1 MKSHIHSFNCEYRR
15 LIGNIALPSEIAGR
29 YQIENC
35 LNETPEK
42 AVFLVRG
49 IADGMLY
56 ILKTSSK
63 NSCEDLSTE
72 YAFLSDLSHPCIP
85 KAVAF
90 VEQDEWQYLVREYIA
105 GKTLSALIA
114 ENGPLPVRKAADIVE
129 RFCSTLSYLH
139 RLNPP
144 VIHRD
149 IKPQNILLAEDGRCV
164 LIDFGIARRFDSE
177 AGQDTI
183 CMGTQATAA
192 PEQFGYRQTDVRS
205 DVYSTGILLLF
216 LTTGS
221 FQPDSLSFI
230 HDRALR
236 SIINRCIRFDP
247 ADRYTGIPQLQR
259 SLARFLYPGRR
270 LLFTAAVLAVSIFA
284 IALILLQVLRTQT
297 AIPAQEPS
305 AAPTSKEAPVDEGY
319 MFASPLI
326 EQAVRDQLGISTDTP
341 VMPEDLNQITGLYL
355 CGTRIYDAWND
366 HDYYT
371 STDYING
378 TQEQSVGSISTL
390 ADIANMHNLT
400 ELALFN
406 QMITDISPLSGLP
419 LTKLGLGGNLITDV
433 SPLAE
438 LTGLTSLYLEDNPL
452 SDIGPLQNLYQ
463 LETLDLSDTHISDF
477 APLGGLPLGYLSLM
491 NCPIQDCTPLR
502 ALPKLNWLRLSNL
515 SSEQAAICGE
525 LTHLNNLTLYYCGI
539 TSLEPFSKLENL
551 LFLDLLGNDLTS
563 LNGVDRYPLLSG
575 LCINDN
581 PVIDLT
587 PLTELPKLTYVNVGS
602 IPAINFGPLAD
613 IPNLEKVDCSLNQQE
628 SIQNALYGRNVTIN
642 AY

>member
-1 MKSHIHSFNCEYRR
+1 MKSHIHSFNREYRR
-15 LIGNIALPSEIAGR
+15 LIGNIALPSEIAQR

-42 AVFLVRG
+42 AVFLARG
-49 IADGMLY
+49 IGDEKPY
-56 ILKTSSK
+56 VLKISSK
-63 NSCEDLSTE
+63 KSREDLSTE

-85 KAVAF
+85 RAVAF
-90 VEQDEWQYLVREYIA
+90 IEQDGWQYLVREYIT
-105 GKTLSALIA
+105 GKTLSTLVTQD
-114 ENGPLPVRKAADIVE
+114 GPLSVREAASVVE
-129 RFCSTLSYLH
+129 HFCNTLVYLH
-139 RLNPP
+139 SLDPP

-164 LIDFGIARRFDSE
+164 LIDFGIARRFDGE
-177 AGQDTI
+177 AGQDTV

-221 FQPDSLSFI
+221 FQPSSLSAI
-230 HDRALR
+230 PDRKLR
-236 SIINRCIRFDP
+236 SIVNRCIRFDP
-247 ADRYTGIPQLQR
+247 ADRYPDIRQLQKR
-259 SLARFLYPGRR
+259 LLRFLYPGRR
-270 LLFTAAVLAVSIFA
+270 LLVTATVLAVSIFA
-284 IALILLQVLRTQT
+284 IALILPQAFRTQT
-297 AIPAQEPS
+297 AISAQEPS
-305 AAPTSKEAPVDEGY
+305 AAPTAKEAPVDEGY

-326 EQAVRDQLGISTDTP
+326 EQVVRDQLGISADAP

-355 CGTRIYDAWND
+355 CGTRFYDAWDD

-378 TQEQSVGSISTL
+378 MEEQSAGSVSTL

-433 SPLAE
+433 SPLTE
-438 LTGLTSLYLEDNPL
+438 ITGLTSLYLEDNPL

-463 LETLDLSDTHISDF
+463 LKILDLSDTQISDI

-515 SSEQAAICGE
+515 SSEQAVVCGE
-525 LTHLNNLTLYYCGI
+525 LTHLNNLTLYRCGI

-551 LFLDLLGNDLTS
+551 LFLDLLGNNLTN
-563 LNGVDRYPLLSG
+563 LDGVDRYPLLSG

-581 PVIDLT
+581 PVIDLM
-587 PLTELPKLTYVNVGS
+587 PLTTIPKLTYVNVGS
-602 IPAINFGPLAD
+602 ISATDFGPLAD